1 MPIFRDEEDELIE
14 RRKQKLKDD
23 FEKDEE
29 GLEEQ
34 GLEDYIMPVKNA
46 LQGGMKAA
54 VVNAVKQ
61 KAKVKLNPK
70 AFADKITYD
79 SKPNPKGYGAKAP
92 KVEYKQ
98 EDKTPEWL
106 KKLLED

>member
-54 VVNAVKQ
+54 VVNAMKQ

-79 SKPNPKGYGAKAP
+79 SKPNPKGYGTKAP